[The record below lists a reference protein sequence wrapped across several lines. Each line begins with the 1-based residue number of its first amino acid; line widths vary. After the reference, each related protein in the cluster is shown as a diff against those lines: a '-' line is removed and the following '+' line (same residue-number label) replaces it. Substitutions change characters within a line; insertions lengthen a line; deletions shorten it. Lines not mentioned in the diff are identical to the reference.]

1 MRNEQSKFQTPL
13 LQYQQSE
20 LFAPIDKPS
29 TQSQGNDE
37 PTSVLAPGQYTQAR
51 LNHVS
56 IPIMETPKDHMLVP
70 SDPPE
75 PKLTVSTNTS
85 SNDAVLAAYYTYGR
99 RRSLTCVGNQK
110 TLMIVA
116 VCILVGFLLLFM
128 VAGFLK

>member
-13 LQYQQSE
+13 LQYQQPE
-20 LFAPIDKPS
+20 LYAPIDEPS
-29 TQSQGNDE
+29 AQSQGNNE
-37 PTSVLAPGQYTQAR
+37 PTRVPAPSQHTQTR
-51 LNHVS
+51 LNHVN
-56 IPIMETPKDHMLVP
+56 IPIMEDPKDIILVP

-110 TLMIVA
+110 TLMIVGL
-116 VCILVGFLLLFM
+116 CILVGFLLLFM